1 MSMAIFK
8 NIHIFLL
15 AILFYTTTNAQTS
28 GIEALM
34 KRSHELLMKETLHA
48 GCEYIPSQTYVLK
61 INSYACVKNAVI
73 CNATLK
79 CAYSKNN
86 IVTEYEERA
95 NCATDSNGK
104 CPAKADDCRKD
115 QKVHE
120 IYRGPNA
127 ITTTSVNA
135 SSSSSSGLNTSS
147 PQPANTQSGIK

>member
-1 MSMAIFK
+1 MTIFK
-8 NIHIFLL
+8 NRHIFLL
-15 AILFYTTTNAQTS
+15 TILFVTTINAQSS
-28 GIEALM
+28 GLESLM
-34 KRSHELLMKETLHA
+34 KRSHELLMKETLYA

-61 INSYACVKNAVI
+61 IDSYACVKNAVI

-86 IVTEYEERA
+86 IITEYEERA

-120 IYRGPNA
+120 IYRGTSA
-127 ITTTSVNA
+127 ITSASVNV
-135 SSSSSSGLNTSS
+135 SSGSNTST